1 MSACH
6 LCGASLTGAPVVC
19 EVARYDEPQVSV
31 ACARCGLAQATE
43 IPSEDELAAYYSGPY
58 RERYKRRP
66 VAGHEWGSPEAEA
79 LMNEGAAR
87 YAERILAWTGHV
99 YVMEI
104 GAGDGRLSRAM
115 WRAMEPSGRGCV
127 AAYEADESVE
137 EVDDFFVW
145 RGDWRRG
152 KACALVAVHVL
163 EHMRDPLAALAS
175 IRECLAPDGGRVWLE
190 VPNVE
195 RPYGAPESDRVH
207 IDRCG
212 LGWFFQ
218 RPHLWN
224 FSPHTMALLLARAGF
239 DGIEIEVS
247 GLVIYARAVSAGSA
261 PRSYEEAVALVGEPQ
276 PGAEVAEQ
284 LAAWERAHRR
294 GVQLQRFVDGDAFD
308 TLGADAIDVVRAE
321 LRLAADAASLGIESL
336 SALHDSMDGAVTELD
351 AGDWEGDDWAR
362 GFAAGRAYGLQRAQV
377 ATGLAASQ
385 LTSKAGAQ

>member
-31 ACARCGLAQATE
+31 ACARCGLVQATE

-79 LMNEGAAR
+79 LMDEGAAR
-87 YAERILAWTGHV
+87 YAERILAWTGPV
-99 YVMEI
+99 SAIEI
-104 GAGDGRLSRAM
+104 GAGDGRLGLALRKAGV
-115 WRAMEPSGRGCV
+115 RLEAFEP
-127 AAYEADESVE
+127 DESIAP
-137 EVDDFFVW
+137 VDGMTLTRWPWTRVISDTQ
-145 RGDWRRG
+145 
-152 KACALVAVHVL
+152 AVIAAHVL
-163 EHMRDPLAALAS
+163 EHLRDPLDALLKMRRAL
-175 IRECLAPDGGRVWLE
+175 RGGEGRVWLE

-247 GLVIYARAVSAGSA
+247 GLVIYARAVSSGSA

-321 LRLAADAASLGIESL
+321 LRLAVDAASLGIESL